1 VRAGD
6 ALDVRLKDGAF
17 GVAVGGGA
25 PRRKRPKRHVAD
37 AQAPLFTM
45 PEERA

>member
-1 VRAGD
+1 V
-6 ALDVRLKDGAF
+6 KDGTF
-17 GVAVGGGA
+17 GVAVGGSA
-25 PRRKRPKRHVAD
+25 PMRKRPKRRVAD